1 MGPAENRPVNP
12 GRNSEKAMPLRLIIE
27 ASLGGELAARAA
39 SLLEHLASLESVL
52 VAFSGGVDSSLLLAA
67 AVEACPGRVLAV
79 TVSSPVFPARE
90 LADARRIARL
100 AGSPHRVVKSDVLAS
115 PSFSG
120 NPPDRCYHCKKE
132 IFERLLGIAAGEGL
146 SAVVEGSNVDDLS
159 DYRPGERALRELGIV
174 SPLRQADFTK
184 ADVRALS
191 GKIGLPASDRPAMAC
206 LASRFPHG
214 TEITAGALARIER
227 LEDLLISLGF
237 RQVRARY
244 HGALVR
250 FEVEP
255 GLLAEALSPDIRDRI
270 VQAARREG
278 FRFVALD
285 LQGYRM
291 GSLNPKGDPK

>member
-1 MGPAENRPVNP
+1 
-12 GRNSEKAMPLRLIIE
+12 
-27 ASLGGELAARAA
+27 
-39 SLLEHLASLESVL
+39 
-52 VAFSGGVDSSLLLAA
+52 
-67 AVEACPGRVLAV
+67 
-79 TVSSPVFPARE
+79 
-90 LADARRIARL
+90 
-100 AGSPHRVVKSDVLAS
+100 
-115 PSFSG
+115 
-120 NPPDRCYHCKKE
+120 
-132 IFERLLGIAAGEGL
+132 
-146 SAVVEGSNVDDLS
+146 
-159 DYRPGERALRELGIV
+159 
-174 SPLRQADFTK
+174 
-184 ADVRALS
+184 
-191 GKIGLPASDRPAMAC
+191 MAC